1 MHRVCAPIPCRADPG
16 GPRFRGVVDNTSRR
30 WLSLMSAVVFFVL
43 VVLIQLLLEWIF
55 GDAVDAA
62 FIRQAVITSV
72 IMTALF
78 ALFTWWRGRRSR
90 GQQ

>member
-1 MHRVCAPIPCRADPG
+1 MS
-16 GPRFRGVVDNTSRR
+16 PRFRGVDDNTSRR
-30 WLSLMSAVVFFVL
+30 WLSLLAAVVFFVL

-90 GQQ
+90 VQE

>member
-1 MHRVCAPIPCRADPG
+1 MADNKS
-16 GPRFRGVVDNTSRR
+16 RG
-30 WLSLMSAVVFFVL
+30 WLQFASAVVFFIL

-55 GDAVDAA
+55 GDPIDAA

-78 ALFTWWRGRRSR
+78 ALFTWWRARRSR
-90 GQQ
+90 DQH

>member
-1 MHRVCAPIPCRADPG
+1 M
-16 GPRFRGVVDNTSRR
+16 VDNTSRR
-30 WLSLMSAVVFFVL
+30 WLSLISAVVFFVL

-90 GQQ
+90 GPE